1 MATMGQRIKELR
13 LSLGMTQG
21 ALADALR
28 ISKSAVGMYE
38 TDKREPDNKTLD
50 CIADF
55 FNVDMD
61 YLYGKSDIKNK
72 YEWWKVRDG
81 HDEQDQIPDLPAASN
96 IIPMPTMRKIPLV
109 GNIAC
114 GEPILAEENIECEV
128 DIPDN
133 IRADFALRCKGRSM
147 EGANIFDGDIVYIR
161 KQDMVDNGQIAA
173 VLIEDMEAEATLKRV
188 YYNPEEGELR
198 LVPENPKEWTK
209 VFRGEELNSI
219 RILGLAVG
227 LTRSLE
233 DK

>member
-1 MATMGQRIKELR
+1 MNRMKSLREEKGLTMKDVANCVGLPYTTYVNYEK
-13 LSLGMTQG
+13 G
-21 ALADALR
+21 A
-28 ISKSAVGMYE
+28 
-38 TDKREPDNKTLD
+38 REPSSETLIK
-50 CIADF
+50 IAKF
-55 FNVDMD
+55 FDVSVD
-61 YLYGKSDIKNK
+61 YLIG
-72 YEWWKVRDG
+72 RT
-81 HDEQDQIPDLPAASN
+81 DEIDLPSN

-114 GEPILAEENIECEV
+114 GIPILAEENIDCDV

>member
-1 MATMGQRIKELR
+1 MIALNRMKSLREEKGLTMKDVANCVGLPYTTYVNYEK
-13 LSLGMTQG
+13 G
-21 ALADALR
+21 A
-28 ISKSAVGMYE
+28 
-38 TDKREPDNKTLD
+38 REPSSETLIK
-50 CIADF
+50 IAKF
-55 FNVDMD
+55 FDVSVD
-61 YLYGKSDIKNK
+61 YLIG
-72 YEWWKVRDG
+72 RT
-81 HDEQDQIPDLPAASN
+81 DEIELPSN

-114 GEPILAEENIECEV
+114 GEPILAEQNIECEV

-198 LVPENPKEWTK
+198 LVPENPNEWTK
-209 VFRGEELNSI
+209 VFRGDELNSI
-219 RILGLAVG
+219 RIIGLAVG

>member
-1 MATMGQRIKELR
+1 MNRMKSLREKKGLTMKDVANCVGLPYTTYVNYEK
-13 LSLGMTQG
+13 G
-21 ALADALR
+21 A
-28 ISKSAVGMYE
+28 
-38 TDKREPDNKTLD
+38 REPSSETLIK
-50 CIADF
+50 IAKF
-55 FNVDMD
+55 FDVSVD
-61 YLYGKSDIKNK
+61 YLIG
-72 YEWWKVRDG
+72 RT
-81 HDEQDQIPDLPAASN
+81 DEIDLPSN
-96 IIPMPTMRKIPLV
+96 ILPMPTMRKIPLV

-114 GEPILAEENIECEV
+114 GSPILAEENIECDV

-147 EGANIFDGDIVYIR
+147 EGANIVDGDIVYIR

-198 LVPENPKEWTK
+198 LVPENPNEWTK

>member
-1 MATMGQRIKELR
+1 MNRMKSLREEKGLTMKDVANCVGLPYTTYVNYEK
-13 LSLGMTQG
+13 G
-21 ALADALR
+21 A
-28 ISKSAVGMYE
+28 
-38 TDKREPDNKTLD
+38 REPSSETLIK
-50 CIADF
+50 IAKF
-55 FNVDMD
+55 FDVSVD
-61 YLYGKSDIKNK
+61 YLIG
-72 YEWWKVRDG
+72 RT
-81 HDEQDQIPDLPAASN
+81 DEIELPSN

-114 GEPILAEENIECEV
+114 GEPILAEQNIECEV

-198 LVPENPKEWTK
+198 LVPENPNEWTK

>member
-1 MATMGQRIKELR
+1 MWFLPFFE
-13 LSLGMTQG
+13 
-21 ALADALR
+21 
-28 ISKSAVGMYE
+28 E
-38 TDKREPDNKTLD
+38 REEE
-50 CIADF
+50 DF
-55 FNVDMD
+55 F
-61 YLYGKSDIKNK
+61 GF
-72 YEWWKVRDG
+72 EGWWDG
-81 HDEQDQIPDLPAASN
+81 N
-96 IIPMPTMRKIPLV
+96 
-109 GNIAC
+109 
-114 GEPILAEENIECEV
+114 
-128 DIPDN
+128 
-133 IRADFALRCKGRSM
+133 
-147 EGANIFDGDIVYIR
+147 IR

>member
-1 MATMGQRIKELR
+1 
-13 LSLGMTQG
+13 MTQDELAAILG
-21 ALADALR
+21 TSKQVVSRYENNQRSPKVDVVQSYARALNVPIEYLLNNTTPV
-28 ISKSAVGMYE
+28 KS
-38 TDKREPDNKTLD
+38 
-50 CIADF
+50 
-55 FNVDMD
+55 
-61 YLYGKSDIKNK
+61 SDTK
-72 YEWWKVRDG
+72 
-81 HDEQDQIPDLPAASN
+81 QDLPAASN

-114 GEPILAEENIECEV
+114 GEPILAEQNIECEV

-198 LVPENPKEWTK
+198 LVPENPNEWTK

>member
-1 MATMGQRIKELR
+1 MEMNEKIYMLR
-13 LSLGMTQG
+13 KRHNMTLEEVG
-21 ALADALR
+21 NAVGV
-28 ISKSAVGMYE
+28 SKSTVRKWESGEIANMRRDKIATLARALHTTPAYLMGW
-38 TDKREPDNKTLD
+38 TDD
-50 CIADF
+50 
-55 FNVDMD
+55 
-61 YLYGKSDIKNK
+61 
-72 YEWWKVRDG
+72 
-81 HDEQDQIPDLPAASN
+81 QDQDLPAASN

-219 RILGLAVG
+219 RIIGLAVG
-227 LTRSLE
+227 LTRYLE

>member
-72 YEWWKVRDG
+72 YEWWKAYSNSIDPYT
-81 HDEQDQIPDLPAASN
+81 DINLPSN

-114 GEPILAEENIECEV
+114 GEPILAEQNIECEV
-128 DIPDN
+128 NIPDN
-133 IRADFALRCKGRSM
+133 IRADFALRCEGESM
-147 EGANIFDGDIVYIR
+147 IDVDIHEGDIVYIR

-173 VLIEDMEAEATLKRV
+173 VLINETCDEARATLKRV
-188 YYNPEEGELR
+188 YYNREIGELR
-198 LVPENPKEWTK
+198 LVPENRREPTR
-209 VFRGEELNSI
+209 VFTGEDLNSI

>member
-1 MATMGQRIKELR
+1 MEMNEKIYMLR
-13 LSLGMTQG
+13 KRHNMTLEEVG
-21 ALADALR
+21 NAVGV
-28 ISKSAVGMYE
+28 SKSTVRKWESGEIANMRRDKIATLARALHTTPAYLMGW
-38 TDKREPDNKTLD
+38 TDD
-50 CIADF
+50 
-55 FNVDMD
+55 
-61 YLYGKSDIKNK
+61 
-72 YEWWKVRDG
+72 
-81 HDEQDQIPDLPAASN
+81 QDQDQDLPSASN

-114 GEPILAEENIECEV
+114 GSPILAEENIECDV

>member
-1 MATMGQRIKELR
+1 MNRMKSLREEKGLTMKDVANCVGLPYTTYVNYEK
-13 LSLGMTQG
+13 G
-21 ALADALR
+21 A
-28 ISKSAVGMYE
+28 
-38 TDKREPDNKTLD
+38 REPSSETLIK
-50 CIADF
+50 IAKF
-55 FNVDMD
+55 FDASVD
-61 YLYGKSDIKNK
+61 YLIG
-72 YEWWKVRDG
+72 RT
-81 HDEQDQIPDLPAASN
+81 DEIDLPSN

-114 GEPILAEENIECEV
+114 GSPILAEENIECEV
-128 DIPDN
+128 NIPDN

-198 LVPENPKEWTK
+198 LVPENPNEWTK

>member
-1 MATMGQRIKELR
+1 MEMNEKIYMLR
-13 LSLGMTQG
+13 KRHNMTLEEVG
-21 ALADALR
+21 NAVGV
-28 ISKSAVGMYE
+28 SKSTVRKWESGEIANMRRDKIATLARAIHTTPEYLMGW
-38 TDKREPDNKTLD
+38 TDD
-50 CIADF
+50 
-55 FNVDMD
+55 
-61 YLYGKSDIKNK
+61 
-72 YEWWKVRDG
+72 
-81 HDEQDQIPDLPAASN
+81 QDQDQDLPSASN
-96 IIPMPTMRKIPLV
+96 IIPMPTMREIPLV

-114 GEPILAEENIECEV
+114 GEPILAEQNIECEV

-198 LVPENPKEWTK
+198 LVPENPNEWTK
-209 VFRGEELNSI
+209 VFRGDELNSI

>member
-1 MATMGQRIKELR
+1 MNRMKSLREEKGLTMKDVANCVGLPYTTYVNYEK
-13 LSLGMTQG
+13 G
-21 ALADALR
+21 A
-28 ISKSAVGMYE
+28 
-38 TDKREPDNKTLD
+38 REPSSETLIK
-50 CIADF
+50 IAKF
-55 FNVDMD
+55 FDVSVD
-61 YLYGKSDIKNK
+61 YLIG
-72 YEWWKVRDG
+72 RT
-81 HDEQDQIPDLPAASN
+81 DEIELPSN

-114 GEPILAEENIECEV
+114 GEPILAEQNIECEV

-161 KQDMVDNGQIAA
+161 KQDMVDNGQLAA

-198 LVPENPKEWTK
+198 LVPENPNEWTK

>member
-1 MATMGQRIKELR
+1 MNRMKSLREKKGLTMKDVANCVGLPYTTYVNYEK
-13 LSLGMTQG
+13 G
-21 ALADALR
+21 A
-28 ISKSAVGMYE
+28 
-38 TDKREPDNKTLD
+38 REPSSETLIK
-50 CIADF
+50 IAKF
-55 FNVDMD
+55 FDVSVD
-61 YLYGKSDIKNK
+61 YLIG
-72 YEWWKVRDG
+72 RT
-81 HDEQDQIPDLPAASN
+81 DEIELPSN

-198 LVPENPKEWTK
+198 LVPENPNEWTK

>member
-1 MATMGQRIKELR
+1 
-13 LSLGMTQG
+13 
-21 ALADALR
+21 
-28 ISKSAVGMYE
+28 
-38 TDKREPDNKTLD
+38 
-50 CIADF
+50 
-55 FNVDMD
+55 MD

-72 YEWWKVRDG
+72 YEWWKAYSNSIDPYT
-81 HDEQDQIPDLPAASN
+81 DIKLPSN

-114 GEPILAEENIECEV
+114 GEPILAEQNIECEV

-161 KQDMVDNGQIAA
+161 KQEMVDNGQIAA

-198 LVPENPKEWTK
+198 LVPENPNEWTK

>member
-1 MATMGQRIKELR
+1 MEMNEKIYMLR
-13 LSLGMTQG
+13 KRHNMTLEEVG
-21 ALADALR
+21 NAVGV
-28 ISKSAVGMYE
+28 SKSTVRKWESGEIANMRRDKIATLARALHTTPAYLMGW
-38 TDKREPDNKTLD
+38 TDD
-50 CIADF
+50 
-55 FNVDMD
+55 
-61 YLYGKSDIKNK
+61 
-72 YEWWKVRDG
+72 
-81 HDEQDQIPDLPAASN
+81 QDQDQDQDLPSASN

-114 GEPILAEENIECEV
+114 GEPILAEQNIECEV

-198 LVPENPKEWTK
+198 LVPENPNEWTK

>member
-1 MATMGQRIKELR
+1 MNRMKSLREEKGLTMKDVANCVGLPYTTYVNYEK
-13 LSLGMTQG
+13 G
-21 ALADALR
+21 A
-28 ISKSAVGMYE
+28 
-38 TDKREPDNKTLD
+38 REPSSETLIK
-50 CIADF
+50 IAKF
-55 FNVDMD
+55 FDVSVD
-61 YLYGKSDIKNK
+61 YLIG
-72 YEWWKVRDG
+72 RT
-81 HDEQDQIPDLPAASN
+81 DEIELPSN

-198 LVPENPKEWTK
+198 LVPENPNEWTK

>member
-1 MATMGQRIKELR
+1 MEMNEKIYMLR
-13 LSLGMTQG
+13 KRHNMTLEEVG
-21 ALADALR
+21 NAVGV
-28 ISKSAVGMYE
+28 SKSTVRKWESGEIANMRRDKIATLARALHTTPAYLMGW
-38 TDKREPDNKTLD
+38 TDD
-50 CIADF
+50 
-55 FNVDMD
+55 
-61 YLYGKSDIKNK
+61 
-72 YEWWKVRDG
+72 
-81 HDEQDQIPDLPAASN
+81 QDQDQDQDLTPASN

-161 KQDMVDNGQIAA
+161 KQEMVDNGQIAA

-198 LVPENPKEWTK
+198 LVPENPNEWTK

>member
-1 MATMGQRIKELR
+1 MNRMKSLREEKGLTMKDVANCVGLPYTTYVNYEK
-13 LSLGMTQG
+13 G
-21 ALADALR
+21 A
-28 ISKSAVGMYE
+28 
-38 TDKREPDNKTLD
+38 REPSSETLIK
-50 CIADF
+50 IAKF
-55 FNVDMD
+55 FDVSVD
-61 YLYGKSDIKNK
+61 YLIG
-72 YEWWKVRDG
+72 RT
-81 HDEQDQIPDLPAASN
+81 DEIELPSN

-114 GEPILAEENIECEV
+114 GEPILAEQNIECEV

-198 LVPENPKEWTK
+198 LVPEKPNEWTK

>member
-1 MATMGQRIKELR
+1 MARFGEKLKEIR
-13 LSLGMTQG
+13 LERNMTQDELAAILG
-21 ALADALR
+21 TSKQVVSRYENNQRSPKVDVVQSYAMALNVPIEYLLNNTTPV
-28 ISKSAVGMYE
+28 KSFD
-38 TDKREPDNKTLD
+38 TK
-50 CIADF
+50 
-55 FNVDMD
+55 
-61 YLYGKSDIKNK
+61 
-72 YEWWKVRDG
+72 
-81 HDEQDQIPDLPAASN
+81 QDLPAASN

-114 GEPILAEENIECEV
+114 GEPILAEQNIECDV

-198 LVPENPKEWTK
+198 LVPENPNEWTK

-227 LTRSLE
+227 LTRYLE

>member
-1 MATMGQRIKELR
+1 MEMNEKIYMLR
-13 LSLGMTQG
+13 KRHNMTLEEVG
-21 ALADALR
+21 NAVGV
-28 ISKSAVGMYE
+28 SKSTVRKWESGEIANMRRDKIATLARALHTTPAYLMGW
-38 TDKREPDNKTLD
+38 TDD
-50 CIADF
+50 
-55 FNVDMD
+55 
-61 YLYGKSDIKNK
+61 
-72 YEWWKVRDG
+72 
-81 HDEQDQIPDLPAASN
+81 QDQDQDLPAASN

-114 GEPILAEENIECEV
+114 GGPILAEQNIECEV

-198 LVPENPKEWTK
+198 LVPENPNEWTK

>member
-1 MATMGQRIKELR
+1 
-13 LSLGMTQG
+13 MTQDELAAILG
-21 ALADALR
+21 TSKQVVSRYENNQRSPKVDVVQSYARALNVPIEYLLNNTTPV
-28 ISKSAVGMYE
+28 KSFD
-38 TDKREPDNKTLD
+38 TK
-50 CIADF
+50 
-55 FNVDMD
+55 
-61 YLYGKSDIKNK
+61 
-72 YEWWKVRDG
+72 
-81 HDEQDQIPDLPAASN
+81 QDLPAASN

-114 GEPILAEENIECEV
+114 GEPILAEQNIECEV

-198 LVPENPKEWTK
+198 LVPENPNEWTK

>member
-1 MATMGQRIKELR
+1 MEMNEKIYMLR
-13 LSLGMTQG
+13 KRHNMTLEEVG
-21 ALADALR
+21 NAVGV
-28 ISKSAVGMYE
+28 SKSTVRKWESGEIANMRRDKIATLARALHTTPAYLMGW
-38 TDKREPDNKTLD
+38 TDD
-50 CIADF
+50 
-55 FNVDMD
+55 
-61 YLYGKSDIKNK
+61 
-72 YEWWKVRDG
+72 
-81 HDEQDQIPDLPAASN
+81 QDQDQDQDLPPASN

-198 LVPENPKEWTK
+198 LVPENPNEWTK